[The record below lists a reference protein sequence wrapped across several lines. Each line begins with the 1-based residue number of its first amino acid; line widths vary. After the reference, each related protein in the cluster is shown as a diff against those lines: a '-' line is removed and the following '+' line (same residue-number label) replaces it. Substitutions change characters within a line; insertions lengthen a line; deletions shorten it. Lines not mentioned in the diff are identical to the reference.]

1 MKQNGSNLRV
11 YRNGTMIAYER
22 DFTFTIDNNLPDAS
36 NKDSGGFAEHI
47 RGQKSATLDFTA
59 LVDLTADYGMPEALN
74 ELIDR
79 GEITVS
85 WQLVDSATEFYAGRA
100 SYSTIS
106 SDASNEDVV
115 LWSGSLTINGDF
127 GIYPVSITREL
138 RVDNNNTGFQG
149 SQIFGYDASNSFYY
163 MDNTTGEQIRLKN
176 TIETTITSG
185 YTASDFVGYDSN
197 GNNAYTALQ
206 TSPTFLKMFNGIET
220 GFAYSDLVSV
230 NCFCVDGDYLY
241 YTYISGGN
249 VFLKKINWKTG
260 VSSYNVD
267 TGYAEAD
274 NQIFQIV
281 KQSTHIVFSHYDAA
295 STTIWYLDVHNE
307 STGAFIR
314 TISVVNDADT
324 IGVWLA
330 VLGTNLYASYG
341 DGTNTYLKKLTFNNT
356 TLTTLVTSGSPTIA
370 PIRVFNN
377 KIYVK
382 LVSGGN
388 INIYN
393 SSDVNIGEVE
403 TSIASITDFA
413 INNGV
418 LIAYSSGTTSIK
430 CFPV

>member
-11 YRNGTMIAYER
+11 YRNGTLIAYER

-127 GIYPVSITREL
+127 GIYPVSLTRAL
-138 RVDNNNTGFQG
+138 RTTNDNTGFQV
-149 SQIFGYDASNSFYY
+149 SNVFGFDSGNNFYY
-163 MDNTTGEQIRLKN
+163 MANANGDIYRLKN
-176 TIETTITSG
+176 SVESVINTDFDTSDLIG
-185 YTASDFVGYDSN
+185 FNSNNGLGFFGIGGSDELYSVKS
-197 GNNAYTALQ
+197 
-206 TSPTFLKMFNGIET
+206 GIET
-220 GFAYSDLVSV
+220 AYTIPDFISCDDY
-230 NCFCVDGDYLY
+230 CIDGDFIY
-241 YTYISGGN
+241 YTYNDTNLFLSKYNWRTNTVVWSTDTGDVAVSTN
-249 VFLKKINWKTG
+249 VFQVI
-260 VSSYNVD
+260 
-267 TGYAEAD
+267 
-274 NQIFQIV
+274 
-281 KQSTHIVFSHYDAA
+281 KQGTHIVISQEVGLSEVWTLEVF
-295 STTIWYLDVHNE
+295 NE

-314 TISVVNDADT
+314 TVAVVTDADT
-324 IGVWLA
+324 VGVWMA
-330 VLGTNLYASYG
+330 VLGTTIYLGYG
-341 DGTNTYLKKLTFNNT
+341 DGTLSYYKKLTFNNT
-356 TLTTLVTSGSPTIA
+356 TVTNISSGSTSNTVCPV
-370 PIRVFNN
+370 RVFNN

-382 LVSGGN
+382 IGTGLY
-388 INIYN
+388 IYN
-393 SSDVNIGEVE
+393 SSDVEIGTSEVDLANIV
-403 TSIASITDFA
+403 DFV

-418 LIAYSSGTTSIK
+418 LIAYKSSDTTIK